1 MRRALDSRHL
11 QLELAKSLPHYL
23 TVTEAR
29 QIRDFVEAVL
39 SVRVDDAI
47 AGQHLESFLA
57 KQTYVPHPWLKFLDG
72 KQFLRHT
79 FHDRFIAKKY
89 RSDPSGFREYICL
102 PGTEHEVYYTDEELN
117 EFLREYTFFG
127 YAQSWDQLVVEFAAS
142 LPAYFEQDEIDL
154 GSFMTAVEETL
165 QLLCFPIFR
174 TEFAQP
180 FMDRWQLFS
189 DNFKAIEYVPKDAS
203 EFHLTHFVNSEYY
216 ANGWYHNE

>member
-1 MRRALDSRHL
+1 MGKGSDSRRL

-23 TVTEAR
+23 TVTQAR

-39 SVRVDDAI
+39 NVRVDEAI

-57 KQTYVPHPWLKFLDG
+57 KQTYVPYPWLKFLDG
-72 KQFLRHT
+72 KSFLRYT
-79 FHDRFIAKKY
+79 FRARFIAKKY

-117 EFLREYTFFG
+117 EFFLEYTFFG
-127 YAQSWDQLVVEFAAS
+127 YAQSWDQTIVEFAES
-142 LPAYFEQDEIDL
+142 LPAYFEQDEIEL
-154 GSFMTAVEETL
+154 GSFTTAVEETL

-189 DNFKAIEYVPKDAS
+189 DSFKALEYEPRDAS
-203 EFHLTHFVNSEYY
+203 EFHLTDFVNSRYY